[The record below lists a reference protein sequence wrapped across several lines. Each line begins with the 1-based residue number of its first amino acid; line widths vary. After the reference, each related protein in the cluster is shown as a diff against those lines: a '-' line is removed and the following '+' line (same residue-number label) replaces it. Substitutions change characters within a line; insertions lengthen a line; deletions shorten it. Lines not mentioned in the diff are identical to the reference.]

1 MRKKKYAKIKIMFTK
16 INNKSPFKVKKEDLA
31 KSASWNTVAQDRFK
45 KQHEDPD
52 NLPEGDH
59 HAVPKHN
66 FGPSVTTPNEQE
78 MQSAVENLEAQI
90 KQLQNIEHEKVTQKT
105 AEQQT
110 PKKKDDFY
118 DDWLNE

>member
-1 MRKKKYAKIKIMFTK
+1 MFTK
-16 INNKSPFKVKKEDLA
+16 VNNKSPFKVKKEDLT
-31 KSASWNTVAQDRFK
+31 KSAAWNTVAQDRFK

-66 FGPSVTTPNEQE
+66 FGPAIPVSSDEE
-78 MQSAVENLEAQI
+78 MQSAVDSLEAQI
-90 KQLQNIEHEKVTQKT
+90 KQLQHIEEHKT
-105 AEQQT
+105 AEKEAEKQNAQK
-110 PKKKDDFY
+110 PKDSFY